1 MGAKV
6 LKRLFNHSLIPRF
19 GKDSIESLGDQYTG
33 LLCLLASGTHLLMVT
48 TGFNG
53 WERQEIW
60 EIIFLTIT
68 APCYLIWRF
77 QGLDPAQHLRLSRRI
92 CTVLTLSSCI
102 RWLAI
107 WAFPYPETTYIN
119 IVSGLLYLP
128 LILGC
133 LVLIGS
139 KKTTINLLIGCY
151 AITPILFSYQEALR
165 STPFAD
171 WRLGPS
177 IAAAYLVFK
186 QLLGSVLTLNQ
197 NVQRL
202 SIDNS
207 ELEKSSTTDP
217 LTKALNRRGLELR
230 KNTVARTKS
239 GVIMLDIDHFKRLN
253 DDHGHIAGDKVLTR
267 ISQCLQSGIR
277 DQDTL
282 CRWGGEEFLIL
293 INLSGCKDPRAILH
307 KIGNSLLRSIRG
319 LDFSDISEEIGV
331 TASAG
336 ICLMSS
342 DDSFEASIALADQ
355 GLLQAKRRGRDQV
368 ASAQWDVNATRGQ
381 NVVELNQQL
390 IEDETILEG

>member
-33 LLCLLASGTHLLMVT
+33 LLCLLASGTHLLMVA

-186 QLLGSVLTLNQ
+186 QLLRSVLTLNQ

-253 DDHGHIAGDKVLTR
+253 DDHGHIAGDKVLAR

-307 KIGNSLLRSIRG
+307 KIGNSLLRSIRR
-319 LDFSDISEEIGV
+319 LNFSDISEEIGV

-368 ASAQWDVNATRGQ
+368 ASAQWNISATRGQ
-381 NVVELNQQL
+381 NVVELHQQP
-390 IEDETILEG
+390 IEDETILGG